1 MGLNK
6 RERAPLSRRGRS
18 HLWYDTR
25 EEACGEIAT
34 ASVPDDLLDEQL
46 EAASRLVD
54 QELRVFPGHFAPTTA
69 TLIFSTDGGLILR
82 LRDESGLAHG
92 LRSVDADGIKPDY
105 DLTGRY
111 DQEGW
116 DLDDAWIWPQA
127 RNALAQE
134 MPYHAL
140 ELRPLSNVPEA
151 SWPTGGGSVQI
162 AGEWGWPAI
171 PAPIRDVTVH
181 VAREMRDSLRGGA
194 AARAATTPSSRGGDS
209 GRRSGATADSC
220 PCPTE
225 TTPWRIR

>member
-1 MGLNK
+1 MPTAVYATAA
-6 RERAPLSRRGRS
+6 EYRARTG
-18 HLWYDTR
+18 
-25 EEACGEIAT
+25 AT

-92 LRSVDADGIKPDY
+92 LRSVSDRGIKPDY

-116 DLDDAWIWPQA
+116 DLSDAWIWPQA
-127 RNALAQE
+127 RNALAQN

-151 SWPTGGGSVQI
+151 SWPTAAVVSRS
-162 AGEWGWPAI
+162 PA
-171 PAPIRDVTVH
+171 
-181 VAREMRDSLRGGA
+181 SGA
-194 AARAATTPSSRGGDS
+194 
-209 GRRSGATADSC
+209 GRRFPHQSAT
-220 PCPTE
+220 
-225 TTPWRIR
+225 

>member
-1 MGLNK
+1 M
-6 RERAPLSRRGRS
+6 
-18 HLWYDTR
+18 
-25 EEACGEIAT
+25 
-34 ASVPDDLLDEQL
+34 
-46 EAASRLVD
+46 AA
-54 QELRVFPGHFAPTTA
+54 
-69 TLIFSTDGGLILR
+69 LILR

-92 LRSVDADGIKPDY
+92 LRSVDTDGIKPDY

-127 RNALAQE
+127 RNALAQN

-194 AARAATTPSSRGGDS
+194 AARVEVIDDAVSYRDDAWRLWQTVKRRY
-209 GRRSGATADSC
+209 GRIPARA
-220 PCPTE
+220 
-225 TTPWRIR
+225 R